1 MSGGTTISGLPV
13 APVGATSAWVLTG
26 SSPAPRATTADRAGI
41 GVLLVDDHPIVR
53 AGVRFMLERE
63 GQFTV
68 LGEATTGREAI
79 RLAIELRPD
88 VVVMDVSLPEIGGLE
103 ATRAIKEHD
112 PSIRVLIV
120 SMHSEEEYVLG
131 MLDAGADGY
140 LLKQGPP
147 EELRIG
153 ILRVFAG
160 ERVLHQAALQALVAR
175 AVRPSAPP
183 VEALSSREHEIL
195 VLLAEGGTS
204 KEIAVILGLAP
215 KTVENHRA
223 RILDKLGVANSAAAV
238 RAAVARG
245 LIPSG
250 ANR

>member
-1 MSGGTTISGLPV
+1 MSGVVGISGRPAIATGTWV
-13 APVGATSAWVLTG
+13 APPVTALAGE
-26 SSPAPRATTADRAGI
+26 PASVERSGI
-41 GVLLVDDHPIVR
+41 AVLLVDDHPIVR
-53 AGVRFMLERE
+53 AGVRYMLERE
-63 GQFTV
+63 RGFSV
-68 LGEATTGREAI
+68 VGEASTGREAI
-79 RLAIELRPD
+79 RLALELRPD
-88 VVVMDVSLPEIGGLE
+88 VVVMDVSLPDVGGLE

-120 SMHSEEEYVLG
+120 SMHSDEEYVLG

-147 EELRIG
+147 EELRNG
-153 ILRVFAG
+153 IVRVHAG

-175 AVRPSAPP
+175 AIRPIVPP
-183 VEALSSREHEIL
+183 VESLSAREREIL
-195 VLLAEGGTS
+195 DHLADGATS
-204 KEIAVILGLAP
+204 KEIAVTLGLAP

-245 LIPSG
+245 LLPSR
-250 ANR
+250 N

>member
-1 MSGGTTISGLPV
+1 MSGAMSIPTLPTGAWV
-13 APVGATSAWVLTG
+13 TPAVMVSSPGATG
-26 SSPAPRATTADRAGI
+26 ATTRSGI

-53 AGVRFMLERE
+53 AGVRYMLERE
-63 GQFTV
+63 SGFSV
-68 LGEATTGREAI
+68 LGEAATGREAI
-79 RLAIELRPD
+79 RLAFELRPD
-88 VVVMDVSLPEIGGLE
+88 VVVMDVSLPDIGGLE

-120 SMHSEEEYVLG
+120 SMHSDEEYVLG

-147 EELRIG
+147 EELRNG
-153 ILRVFAG
+153 IVRVHAG

-175 AVRPSAPP
+175 AVRPLVPP
-183 VEALSSREHEIL
+183 VESLSAREREIL
-195 VLLAEGGTS
+195 GYLADGATS
-204 KEIAVILGLAP
+204 KEIAVTLGLAP

-238 RAAVARG
+238 RCAVARG
-245 LIPSG
+245 LLP
-250 ANR
+250 N